1 MEGAISKEA
10 SFAYPYFSY
19 VHKRSSSEDGAEY
32 NKPPPFYKGETEERG
47 NGTFPKPSFP
57 SFLSYS
63 RESGRGK
70 RLWPGFVFS
79 PRSGRRRNSGLDI
92 ETDDDDGDRRNG
104 EGNMYLGRRP

>member
-47 NGTFPKPSFP
+47 NGTFPKPP
-57 SFLSYS
+57 SFSKLPFLFS
-63 RESGRGK
+63 RERPGEK
-70 RLWPGFVFS
+70 ALARLCVFS
-79 PRSGRRRNSGLDI
+79 A
-92 ETDDDDGDRRNG
+92 
-104 EGNMYLGRRP
+104 LGKKEKFWS